1 MDWKNVLGLIG
12 LILLLVYGPDILAQ
26 AQTNS
31 PFTHFSHL
39 GTVPS
44 RLLSLGVLLLTALLA
59 IKLWRN
65 K

>member
-12 LILLLVYGPDILAQ
+12 LILLLVYGSDILEQ
-26 AQTNS
+26 AQSNS

-39 GTVPS
+39 GTLPS
-44 RLLSLGVLLLTALLA
+44 RLLSLGVLLCSFLLA
-59 IKLWRN
+59 IKLWR